1 MIARPPLTVAI
12 GSLNPVKVSA
22 ARLALK
28 QAGFDFTLQGV
39 AVPSGV
45 AEQPIG
51 LNDITRGARQRAL
64 NAREAL
70 EFAWGVGMEG
80 GVEFDRAGDAWLF
93 SMVAIVTAERESLA
107 RGGQMLLPPQVA
119 ARLRAGAELGP
130 VMDELLG
137 TSNIK
142 QGLGAVG
149 YLTGGLIT
157 REAAFFD
164 CFSRALA
171 PLLHPELYGAI

>member
-1 MIARPPLTVAI
+1 MITKAPLSVAV
-12 GSLNPVKVSA
+12 GSLNPVKINA
-22 ARLALK
+22 ARSALER
-28 QAGFDFTLQGV
+28 AGFEFSLQGV

-51 LNDITRGARQRAL
+51 LEDITRGARQRAL

-70 EFAWGVGMEG
+70 GAAWGVGMEG
-80 GVEFDRAGDAWLF
+80 GVEFDQAGDAWLF

-107 RGGQMLLPPQVA
+107 RGGQLLLPPQVA
-119 ARLRAGAELGP
+119 ARLRAGGELGP

-164 CFSRALA
+164 CFSRALG
-171 PLLHPELYGAI
+171 PLLHPELYW

>member
-1 MIARPPLTVAI
+1 MTQMPLAIAV
-12 GSLNPVKVSA
+12 GSLNPVKLSSV
-22 ARLALK
+22 RLALERAK
-28 QAGFDFTLQGV
+28 FNFTLQGV

-51 LNDITRGARQRAL
+51 LEESARGARQRAL
-64 NAREAL
+64 NARAAL
-70 EFAWGVGMEG
+70 DAAWGVGMEG
-80 GVEFDRAGDAWLF
+80 GVEFDQAGDAWLF
-93 SMVAIVTAERESLA
+93 NVVAIITPERESLT
-107 RGGQMLLPPQVA
+107 RGGMLLLPPRVA
-119 ARLRAGAELGP
+119 AELRAGAELGP

-142 QGLGAVG
+142 QGLGAIG
-149 YLTGGLIT
+149 YLTGGLIP

-171 PLLHPELYGAI
+171 PLLHPELYRG